1 MIFICAILSEEACC
15 YFALNGHYPQHIS
28 FYTPEELNFHRIWKL
43 TDKAIQHTCFP
54 LLRRKLQTIFRP
66 QNPDQETYYKMRDFF
81 YNYRRWSGCR
91 RSNIFGEYL
100 PMEPY
105 PYPDNYEEEVRK
117 PQTVMQ
123 RFGPTEHN
131 AKPIPTKPP
140 KDSPKESFME
150 HVESEATEDSLEI
163 TIGYEET
170 SDDSVGFEDDTSE
183 DYVPYPDPSYKDATV
198 ISSDYDTRLQ
208 GPSEYEDEIFKGFP
222 SPPYQS
228 HKEKDFEKVLRF
240 NPETT
245 SRESLQDKDLK
256 KIVRDYETS
265 K

>member
-1 MIFICAILSEEACC
+1 
-15 YFALNGHYPQHIS
+15 
-28 FYTPEELNFHRIWKL
+28 
-43 TDKAIQHTCFP
+43 
-54 LLRRKLQTIFRP
+54 
-66 QNPDQETYYKMRDFF
+66 
-81 YNYRRWSGCR
+81 
-91 RSNIFGEYL
+91 
-100 PMEPY
+100 MEPY